1 MKFLNKTL
9 VGTIIALVGV
19 MSSPVLGQNVLSSTN
34 QGQSKDS
41 IIQWPESL
49 DEVLLS
55 GTRLMIPFSEQSRSI
70 TTIEAEQIQ
79 SSPASSL
86 AELLQQEAGV
96 DIRRRGPMGS
106 QADLYIRGGSFD
118 QTLLLIDGIKLE
130 DAQTGHHTLNAAI
143 PLELIE
149 RIEIIKGP
157 AARVYG

>member
-55 GTRLMIPFSEQSRSI
+55 GTRLMIPFS
-70 TTIEAEQIQ
+70 
-79 SSPASSL
+79 
-86 AELLQQEAGV
+86 
-96 DIRRRGPMGS
+96 
-106 QADLYIRGGSFD
+106 
-118 QTLLLIDGIKLE
+118 
-130 DAQTGHHTLNAAI
+130 
-143 PLELIE
+143 
-149 RIEIIKGP
+149 
-157 AARVYG
+157 